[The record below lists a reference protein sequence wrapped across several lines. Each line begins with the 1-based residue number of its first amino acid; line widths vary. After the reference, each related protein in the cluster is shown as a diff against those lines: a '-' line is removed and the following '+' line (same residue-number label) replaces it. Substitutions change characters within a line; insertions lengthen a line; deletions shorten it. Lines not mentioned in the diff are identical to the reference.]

1 MADYPPP
8 GRTLDIGGRRL
19 HLQESGRGSPVVVLE
34 SGLAATSLSWRAV
47 QQAIAGFTRV
57 VSYDRAGLGWSDA
70 ATAPHTTS
78 RCVDDLR
85 ALLHAAQLPP
95 PYILVGHSFGALIVR
110 AYAGRYREEVRG
122 LVLVDPLRPEEW
134 YPLSGQQRRLLA
146 RGVRLSRRG
155 ATLARIGVVGWCL
168 RSLLAGS
175 RWLPK
180 AVGGAA
186 SGRGLAVMK
195 RLAGE
200 VGKMPPEVWPMVAAH
215 WSTPKSFLGMAAHLE
230 ALPESAQALCGA
242 APLDGIPMVVL
253 SSGRSPAPE
262 GWSTDM
268 RLIVAEKSGHW
279 IHLDQPE
286 LVVEAVRDLVSVG
299 QDGILRADGIGPP

>member
-1 MADYPPP
+1 MDQYPPP
-8 GRTLDIGGRRL
+8 GRMVDIGGRRL
-19 HLQESGRGSPVVVLE
+19 HAQESGHGSPVAVFE
-34 SGLAATSLSWRAV
+34 SGIAATSLSW
-47 QQAIAGFTRV
+47 QAIQKEIAGFTRV

-70 ATAPHTTS
+70 ATARQTTTQ
-78 RCVDDLR
+78 CLEDLR
-85 ALLHAAQLPP
+85 ALLKAAQLPP

-110 AYAGRYREEVRG
+110 AYAARYPDEVTG
-122 LVLVDPLRPEEW
+122 LVLVDPLHPEEW

-155 ATLARIGVVGWCL
+155 AMLARIGLVGWCL
-168 RSLLAGS
+168 RSLLAGA

-186 SGRGLAVMK
+186 SGRGLTVIK

-215 WSTPKSFLGMAAHLE
+215 WSAPKSFLGMAAHFE
-230 ALPESAQALCGA
+230 ALPESAQELSGK
-242 APLDGIPMVVL
+242 APLQGIPMIVL
-253 SSGRSPAPE
+253 SSGRSTTPAPE
-262 GWSTDM
+262 GWSTEM
-268 RLIVAEKSGHW
+268 RHIVAEKSGHW

-286 LVVEAVRDLVSVG
+286 LVVEAVRSLTSP
-299 QDGILRADGIGPP
+299 QSRIEYPHAKA